1 MWVLGL
7 VIMIDQAD
15 QNIVRGVAT
24 PIQHAFHLTDLQV
37 GVLLSCFIVVNG
49 FVSVPAGYLA
59 DRWHRTR
66 TVGHTVV
73 IWSAITALTAGAW
86 SYPALIAIRSAL
98 GFGQAVT
105 EPAAASL
112 LADHY
117 PASGRGRA
125 FSVQQCLLFVGFGA
139 GLGIGGL
146 VGATLGWRAAFLVV
160 SLPGLLIAVAVYRLA
175 EPRRGHGDRLQ
186 LGVDDAGGGGEGPP
200 GPFAGGVVAFF
211 RDMVRGLAADLA
223 TIARIP
229 TMRYALVGVSAV
241 LFTVIAAAAALPQF
255 YERQLHVATGTAEVF
270 VGAMV
275 ILGGIPGVLLGG
287 RLADR
292 YAPRVRGG
300 RMAVPAVCLM
310 VGEAIFVLSY
320 LWLPLGPAFG
330 LEVVGFFVIAL
341 AVPSLRAGL
350 SDAVP
355 ANLRGAGF
363 GAFNL
368 VSVVAGQAAASV
380 IVFALAGA
388 LGNNFRTALL
398 LVSLPVFGGAVV
410 FLRARDHFDRDASKI
425 LEAVARAIQEQQ
437 SLSLGESRPGS

>member
-7 VIMIDQAD
+7 VVMIDQAD

-117 PASGRGRA
+117 PASERGRA

-175 EPRRGHGDRLQ
+175 EP
-186 LGVDDAGGGGEGPP
+186 
-200 GPFAGGVVAFF
+200 
-211 RDMVRGLAADLA
+211 
-223 TIARIP
+223 
-229 TMRYALVGVSAV
+229 
-241 LFTVIAAAAALPQF
+241 
-255 YERQLHVATGTAEVF
+255 
-270 VGAMV
+270 
-275 ILGGIPGVLLGG
+275 
-287 RLADR
+287 
-292 YAPRVRGG
+292 
-300 RMAVPAVCLM
+300 
-310 VGEAIFVLSY
+310 
-320 LWLPLGPAFG
+320 
-330 LEVVGFFVIAL
+330 
-341 AVPSLRAGL
+341 
-350 SDAVP
+350 
-355 ANLRGAGF
+355 
-363 GAFNL
+363 
-368 VSVVAGQAAASV
+368 
-380 IVFALAGA
+380 
-388 LGNNFRTALL
+388 
-398 LVSLPVFGGAVV
+398 
-410 FLRARDHFDRDASKI
+410 
-425 LEAVARAIQEQQ
+425 
-437 SLSLGESRPGS
+437 